1 MFMSLE
7 YGIALYENIAST
19 IVLLNYNFN
28 LHLRNNIIKLQ
39 SLTHIQ
45 LLRDFIIFLN
55 MVQKWIYRRTAA
67 TFRKSSRLLFL

>member
-7 YGIALYENIAST
+7 YEEKLHHIAST
-19 IVLLNYNFN
+19 IALLNYNFN

-45 LLRDFIIFLN
+45 L
-55 MVQKWIYRRTAA
+55 
-67 TFRKSSRLLFL
+67 SSPRFHNLFKYDSRMDISKNGC